1 MACKGDPGEPRCDR
15 CRHFVDD
22 PARMEAELPGIQ
34 ILGSMYGSARGDSG
48 FCAVHAR
55 FASARDCC
63 AAFAARD
70 AGALGTA
77 TT

>member
-55 FASARDCC
+55 FASPGDCC